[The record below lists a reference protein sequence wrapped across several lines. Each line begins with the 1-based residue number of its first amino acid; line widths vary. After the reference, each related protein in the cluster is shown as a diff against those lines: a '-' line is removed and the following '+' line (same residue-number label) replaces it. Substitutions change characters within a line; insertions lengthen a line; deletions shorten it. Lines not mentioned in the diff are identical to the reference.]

1 MKLRKILTAMLSL
14 ALIASLAACGGSQ
27 PASSAAPAPAAPAAA
42 EPAAPAESTPA
53 AEQEEDIDWPKK
65 SIEIIVSMSAGGDT
79 DFNARCLAKYLTEEL
94 GQSVVVTNITGG
106 GGSIGTEE
114 LINSAADGYRMY
126 VAHAPL
132 HTAQAFGVTDYG
144 WDDMDPISIFGRGTG
159 EFLTVPADFP
169 ADDVQGMIE
178 VCKANPGKY
187 KFGYNPG
194 ATSHYMAVALQLAGA
209 DFNMVSTG
217 SAADRVVGLKGGH
230 LDIILAAMPNIA
242 DYITTGEF
250 KVLGNAASERH
261 PNFPDIPTVKEQGVD
276 ASFDTL
282 YCLYTVKGVDPKI
295 IAKVDKA
302 IDKIVNTNTAYQE
315 EIKTAYSQVPYYENT
330 EKTREIEAAQQE
342 NYMKIKDEL
351 RASFAG

>member
-1 MKLRKILTAMLSL
+1 MKKRNVLAAILSL
-14 ALIASLAACGGSQ
+14 SLIASFAACGGASGSSSTAPADTPAPAETSGAA
-27 PASSAAPAPAAPAAA
+27 PASSGQA
-42 EPAAPAESTPA
+42 
-53 AEQEEDIDWPKK
+53 EEDIDWPKK

-79 DFNARCLAKYLTEEL
+79 DFNARCLAKYLTGEL

-114 LINSAADGYRMY
+114 LINSPADGYRMY

-159 EFLTVPADFP
+159 EFVTVAADFP
-169 ADDVQGMIE
+169 ADDIPGLIQVTKE
-178 VCKANPGKY
+178 NPGKY

-194 ATSHYMAVALQLAGA
+194 ATSHYMAVALQMAGA

-250 KVLGNAASERH
+250 KVLTNAASERH

-302 IDKIVNTNTAYQE
+302 IDKIVNTNAAYQE
-315 EIKTAYSQVPYYENT
+315 EIQTAYSQVPYYQNT
-330 EKTREIEAAQQE
+330 EETRATEAQQQE